1 MSLFRRRKQP
11 ADIDCQDFVELITD
25 YLEGVVPADVRV
37 RIDHHLTICPGC
49 AAALAQWKTV
59 IDMTG
64 HLGDAEVS
72 AVDPDTRAELL
83 EAFRRGGAT

>member
-1 MSLFRRRKQP
+1 VFRRRKKP

-25 YLEGVVPADVRV
+25 YLDGVVPADMRT

-59 IDMTG
+59 IEMSG
-64 HLGDAEVS
+64 HLAETDVN
-72 AVDPDTRAELL
+72 AVDPETRAELL
-83 EAFRRGGAT
+83 EAFRRGGS